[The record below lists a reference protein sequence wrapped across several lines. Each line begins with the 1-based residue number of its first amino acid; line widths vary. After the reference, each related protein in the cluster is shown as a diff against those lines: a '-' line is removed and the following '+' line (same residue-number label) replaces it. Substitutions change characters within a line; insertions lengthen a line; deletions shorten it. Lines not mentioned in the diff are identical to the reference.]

1 MRNYKRECY
10 AIEMLYDQPW
20 NLTFEP
26 AIVRLHVCY
35 PDFRSNGQ
43 IQTGVEVVRS
53 FSTFF
58 FSLLLAGALDT
69 IGATVYFFFSCLVR
83 DTHAFFSFRHAG
95 GYSAHPAFFLL
106 CRVFLYL
113 RCMYSMLYA
122 ACRTSHLVF
131 TIITPRLVN
140 ASPVIWFS
148 LSSVFSSFHLSPPS
162 DLSKSCDR
170 TSTRKVICQLKV
182 KLFCFEHPCNTFLD
196 VCLVKP
202 VNQSVLLPNQ

>member
-1 MRNYKRECY
+1 
-10 AIEMLYDQPW
+10 MLYDQQW

-26 AIVRLHVCY
+26 AIVRLHVCC

-43 IQTGVEVVRS
+43 IQTGVEVVRN
-53 FSTFF
+53 FSTF
-58 FSLLLAGALDT
+58 LLAGASIT
-69 IGATVYFFFSCLVR
+69 IGATVL
-83 DTHAFFSFRHAG
+83 FSFLSCERHTRLLQACG
-95 GYSAHPAFFLL
+95 RLQCSPGFLL
-106 CRVFLYL
+106 AVPSLFLSAL
-113 RCMYSMLYA
+113 ACMLYA

-170 TSTRKVICQLKV
+170 TSTRKVFCYLKV
-182 KLFCFEHPCNTFLD
+182 KI
-196 VCLVKP
+196 
-202 VNQSVLLPNQ
+202 LLL